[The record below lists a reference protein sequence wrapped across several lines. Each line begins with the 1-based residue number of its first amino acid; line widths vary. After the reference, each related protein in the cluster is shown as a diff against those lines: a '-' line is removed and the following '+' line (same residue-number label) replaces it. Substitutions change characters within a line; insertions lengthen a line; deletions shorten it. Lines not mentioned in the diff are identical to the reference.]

1 MSDVTNII
9 FALSI
14 VDVDRGKMDE
24 VNTYFVDKGIKPLVS
39 VKDERL
45 PRAWYGGSKS
55 LEAEL
60 YLGAF
65 NHLDLDE
72 FIKHVR
78 TISWRFPESVQI
90 IVKEQEDMKFTI
102 IDLDL
107 MAQNPI

>member
-1 MSDVTNII
+1 MSYVTNLI
-9 FALSI
+9 FSLSI

-24 VNTYFVDKGIKPLVS
+24 VNTHFVDKGIKPLVS
-39 VKDERL
+39 VHDERL
-45 PRAWYGGSKS
+45 PRAWYGGSKY
-55 LEAEL
+55 LETGL

-65 NHLDLDE
+65 NHFDLDD

-78 TISWRFPESVQI
+78 TISWRFPQKVQI

-107 MAQNPI
+107 MAQNSI